1 MLLPKARGFAMFIR
15 PMGLNYYNFLAALHH
30 TLLFDWYM
38 EIGCRKGDS
47 FAPVRSKTIAVDP
60 FFQAEINIIGK
71 KPVLHLFQMTS
82 DDFFARKFMERNGIQ
97 LGVSFLDGMHLY
109 EYLLRDFMNT
119 EAASHPA
126 GVILMHD
133 CVPFDHGMTTRD
145 LDNIPRG
152 AWTGDVWK
160 LIPILQRWRPDLKL
174 TILDSRPT
182 ALVAVTNL
190 SPRNRVL
197 QEAEAEIHAEF
208 GSVDLET
215 WGVERFFQ
223 SFTMVS
229 ALDCARGGFQLF
241 RPASI
246 DPSLAI
252 NPRRITP

>member
-1 MLLPKARGFAMFIR
+1 MFIR
-15 PMGLNYYNFLAALHH
+15 PVGLIYYDFLAALHEA
-30 TLLFDWYM
+30 LLFDWYM

-60 FFQAEINIIGK
+60 FFRTEINIIGK
-71 KPVLHLFQMTS
+71 KPALHIFQATS
-82 DDFFARKFMERNGIQ
+82 DDFFAQKFMERNAIQ

-119 EAASHPA
+119 EAASHPD
-126 GVILMHD
+126 GVILLHD

-145 LDNIPRG
+145 LSNLPSG

-174 TILDSRPT
+174 TILDCNPT

-190 SPRNRVL
+190 SPGNRHL
-197 QEAEAEIHAEF
+197 QAAEAKIHAEF
-208 GSVDLET
+208 ATVDLAT
-215 WGVERFFQ
+215 WGLERFFQ
-223 SFTMVS
+223 SFRMVS
-229 ALDCARGGFQLF
+229 AQECLTGGFELF

-246 DPSLAI
+246 DMRLALT
-252 NPRRITP
+252 PRMITP

>member
-1 MLLPKARGFAMFIR
+1 MFIR
-15 PMGLNYYNFLAALHH
+15 PEGLDYYSFLRALHQ

-38 EIGCRKGDS
+38 EIGCRSGAS
-47 FAPVRSKTIAVDP
+47 FAQVQSKTIAVDP
-60 FFQAEINIIGK
+60 FFQAEVNIIGK
-71 KPVLHLFQMTS
+71 KPALHVFQTTS
-82 DDFFARKFMERNGIQ
+82 DDFFAQDFLGRNGIR

-109 EYLLRDFMNT
+109 EYLLRDFMHA
-119 EAASHPA
+119 EAASDPR

-145 LDNIPRG
+145 LANLPRG

-160 LIPILQRWRPDLKL
+160 LIPILQRWRPDLTL

-190 SPRNRVL
+190 SPGNRAL

-208 GSVDLET
+208 GAVDLET

-223 SFTMVS
+223 SFAMVS
-229 ALDCARGGFQLF
+229 ARDCALGGFQLF

-246 DPSLAI
+246 DPSRAI
-252 NPRRITP
+252 VPRKITP